1 VNYPYGPYGQGAPG
15 QQSGYP
21 QQQGYSQ
28 QPGYPQHGYPQ
39 QPGYPQPQGY
49 PQYNGYSGG
58 YQYPPMRP
66 PGPSGGTANAA
77 AVLAGLG
84 ALAMLGFGMLV
95 LTAAGSPDP
104 RPVLSTTP
112 SRSSNAGDVIFV
124 IVGVAV
130 IVAGIMLAVGTL
142 TLLQRKMVGRW
153 LVVAGCAIAI
163 LTSVLF
169 VILFMT
175 LLSKAD
181 GEAAAAGAI
190 LAIYGGPV
198 FLGVAFPVLTLVL
211 ALRPSTA
218 AWIRARPNVPPPFRG

>member
-1 VNYPYGPYGQGAPG
+1 MSHPYGPYGQGASG
-15 QQSGYP
+15 QPGYP
-21 QQQGYSQ
+21 QQQGYPQ
-28 QPGYPQHGYPQ
+28 QGYPQ
-39 QPGYPQPQGY
+39 QPGYPQ
-49 PQYNGYSGG
+49 YNGYAGG
-58 YQYPPMRP
+58 YQYPPVRP
-66 PGPSGGTANAA
+66 AGPSGGTANAA

-84 ALAMLGFGMLV
+84 ALALLGFGMLV

-104 RPVLSTTP
+104 RPTLGTT

-124 IVGVAV
+124 IVGLAV
-130 IVAGIMLAVGTL
+130 IVAGIMLAVGAL
-142 TLLQRKMVGRW
+142 TLFQRKMVGRW

-169 VILFMT
+169 MILFMAV
-175 LLSKAD
+175 LSKAD

-190 LAIYGGPV
+190 FAIYGGPI

-218 AWIRARPNVPPPFRG
+218 AWIRARPNVPAPYRG